1 MPTLT
6 IRDVPLDVHQALK
19 VRARAHGRSTEAEV
33 RAILHAAARPEGD
46 VRVGDLLASIGKAI
60 GGVEL
65 DIRRDRQPAPYADFS

>member
-6 IRDVPLDVHQALK
+6 IRDLPLDVHQALK
-19 VRARAHGRSTEAEV
+19 TRARAHGRSTEAEV
-33 RAILHAAARPEGD
+33 RAILQDAARPEGD
-46 VRVGDLLASIGKAI
+46 VRVGDLLVSIGKSI